1 MALVA
6 GFTALPTTA
15 RGAAQE
21 TAPCAKLAAAEVRF
35 PAGAANRVVFVTATD
50 FGQAAV
56 LITGCVRDGPA
67 YVQEWQTTGF
77 IGANGFAPEGTL
89 GEGEYRSPTGSFSAT
104 EALGLANPG
113 TSLTYH
119 VVNPR
124 SRWGGP
130 GSPSYNYYLEGGSPR
145 DENLWYWANQGTYAQ
160 ATVINYNRLPDSPAV
175 PGADYAI
182 FFGAGNRPSAGCV
195 STSLDIATRVVT
207 TFSPGD
213 RFIMGVAGDV
223 FLPARP
229 APAADPPAAGTAAP
243 SAAEPTGADSSPGPT
258 FSPGAAS
265 SPAAVPAPSAT
276 ITEAPS
282 GTEPEA
288 RTSGQDSAGTD
299 FVLAGIL
306 LVLAG
311 LAAVAVVV
319 VLGRA
324 AAGGE

>member
-1 MALVA
+1 MSLHLLRRTLLLIALVA

-15 RGAAQE
+15 HGAAQE
-21 TAPCAKLAAAEVRF
+21 TVPCAKLTASEVSF
-35 PAGAANRVVFVTATD
+35 PAGDANRVVFVTATD
-50 FGQAAV
+50 FNQASV

-77 IGANGFAPEGTL
+77 IGANGFAPAGTL
-89 GEGEYRSPTGSFSAT
+89 GEGEFRSPTGSFSAT

-113 TSLTYH
+113 TSLAYH
-119 VVNPR
+119 VLNPR

-195 STSLDIATRVVT
+195 STTLETATRVVT
-207 TFSPGD
+207 TLSPGD
-213 RFIMGVAGDV
+213 RFIMGVVADV

-229 APAADPPAAGTAAP
+229 VPAADPPAAGTAIP
-243 SAAEPTGADSSPGPT
+243 SAVEPT
-258 FSPGAAS
+258 GAAS
-265 SPAAVPAPSAT
+265 SPAAGPAPSAT
-276 ITEAPS
+276 TTQPPS
-282 GTEPEA
+282 GTDPEA
-288 RTSGQDSAGTD
+288 QNPGEDAAGAD
-299 FVLAGIL
+299 FVLVGVL
-306 LVLAG
+306 LLS
-311 LAAVAVVV
+311 LIHI
-319 VLGRA
+319 
-324 AAGGE
+324 

>member
-15 RGAAQE
+15 RGATQE
-21 TAPCAKLAAAEVRF
+21 TAPCAKLAAAEVSF
-35 PAGAANRVVFVTATD
+35 PAGDANRVVFVTATD
-50 FGQAAV
+50 ANQASV
-56 LITGCVRDGPA
+56 LITGCARDGPG
-67 YVQEWQTTGF
+67 YLQEWQVAGF
-77 IGANGFAPEGTL
+77 IGAKGFAPAGTL
-89 GEGEYRSPTGSFSAT
+89 GEGEFRSPTGSFSAT
-104 EALGLANPG
+104 EALGLADPG
-113 TSLTYH
+113 TTLAYH
-119 VVNPR
+119 VINPR

-130 GSPSYNYYLEGGSPR
+130 GSPSYNYYLEGGSPL

-160 ATVINYNRLPDSPAV
+160 ATVINYNRMPDSPAV

-195 STSLDIATRVVT
+195 STTLEIATRVVT
-207 TFSPGD
+207 TLSPGD
-213 RFIMGVAGDV
+213 RFIMGVVGDV

-229 APAADPPAAGTAAP
+229 IPAAAPTAAP
-243 SAAEPTGADSSPGPT
+243 PAAEPTGVASSP
-258 FSPGAAS
+258 AAS
-265 SPAAVPAPSAT
+265 SPAAGPVPSVTSTDAPSAT
-276 ITEAPS
+276 
-282 GTEPEA
+282 EPEA
-288 RTSGQDSAGTD
+288 QNPGQDAGGTD

-324 AAGGE
+324 AASGG